1 LLADLRRL
9 AKFGAYKS
17 GVHRPTFSPQDI
29 DARHWLA
36 GRFADPGLEASID
49 GIGNV
54 FGRSRLTG
62 PKLLLGSHTESQN
75 HAGWLDGALGI
86 MYGLEIARAF
96 REESR
101 TAGTAI
107 DVASWAD
114 EEGHFG
120 SFLGSRSFIG
130 DVSDKEIDRA
140 CDHNDGTPL
149 RKALATAGLAERK
162 RETIAPSDYL
172 GYLEQHIE
180 QGDFLDEAGLGL
192 GVDTGIVGIRQY
204 RIVFV
209 GEANHAGTTRMVK
222 RKDAGVALV
231 KLSATIAD
239 RFPQIAGPRS
249 VWTTGAIRLEPGQ
262 PSIVPERAEMMF
274 QMHDLEAAQLQ
285 RFEDL
290 LVALLAEA
298 NAAGP
303 CAVTMETLWTVS
315 PVLMSQ
321 AFQDALSRAA
331 QKHAPDGFIS
341 MPSGAVHDA
350 QILTRKLPAGM
361 LFVPSIKG
369 VSHHWTE
376 DTSEAD
382 IVLGCQALADAAE
395 EIALRGA
402 SPVTSAGQ
410 QTSATS

>member
-1 LLADLRRL
+1 MPQINGVRLLADLRRL
-9 AKFGAYKS
+9 AEFGAYKS

-29 DARHWLA
+29 EARRWLA
-36 GRFADPGLEASID
+36 GRFVEAGLEASID

-54 FGRSRLTG
+54 FGRSRTAG
-62 PKLLLGSHTESQN
+62 PKLLIGSHTESQN
-75 HAGWLDGALGI
+75 HAGWLDGALGV
-86 MYGLEIARAF
+86 MCGLEVARAF
-96 REESR
+96 REDPS
-101 TAGTAI
+101 TAGAAI

-130 DVSDKEIDRA
+130 DVTDEEIDKAR
-140 CDHNDGTPL
+140 DHNDGTPCA
-149 RKALATAGLAERK
+149 RRWQTQALPSASARRSWPRIPSATSK
-162 RETIAPSDYL
+162 RTSNRVTPSMK
-172 GYLEQHIE
+172 
-180 QGDFLDEAGLGL
+180 LGL
-192 GVDTGIVGIRQY
+192 RLGVVTGIVGIRQY

-231 KLSATIAD
+231 KLTAAIAE
-239 RFPQIAGPRS
+239 RFPQISGPRS
-249 VWTTGAIRLEPGQ
+249 VWTTGAIRLEPSQ
-262 PSIVPERAEMMF
+262 PSIVPGRAEMMF
-274 QMHDLEAAQLQ
+274 RVRDLEGAQLQ
-285 RFEDL
+285 RFEDTL
-290 LVALLAEA
+290 LALVAEA

-303 CAVTMETLWTVS
+303 CAVTMETVWTVS

-331 QKHAPDGFIS
+331 ERHAPGAFIA
-341 MPSGAVHDA
+341 MPSGAGHDA
-350 QILTRKLPAGM
+350 QILARKLPAAM

-395 EIALRGA
+395 EIALKGA
-402 SPVTSAGQ
+402 SVGPS
-410 QTSATS
+410 

>member
-1 LLADLRRL
+1 MPQINSGRLLADLRRL
-9 AKFGAYKS
+9 AQFGAYKS

-29 DARHWLA
+29 DARRWLA
-36 GRFADPGLEASID
+36 GRFTEAGLEASID

-54 FGRSRLTG
+54 FGRSRVTG
-62 PKLLLGSHTESQN
+62 PKLLIGSHTESQN
-75 HAGWLDGALGI
+75 HAGWLDGALGV
-86 MYGLEIARAF
+86 MYGLEVARAF
-96 REESR
+96 SEDPR
-101 TAGTAI
+101 TSGAAI

-130 DVSDKEIDRA
+130 DVSDEEIDRA
-140 CDHNDGTPL
+140 CDHNDRTPL

-162 RETIAPSDYL
+162 RETIVPSDYI
-172 GYLEQHIE
+172 GYLEAHIE
-180 QGDFLDEAGLGL
+180 QGDTLDEGGLRL
-192 GVDTGIVGIRQY
+192 GVVTGIVGIRQY

-231 KLSATIAD
+231 NLSATIED
-239 RFPQIAGPRS
+239 RFPQVSGPRS
-249 VWTTGAIRLEPGQ
+249 VWTTGAICLEPGQ
-262 PSIVPERAEMMF
+262 PSIVPGRAEMLF
-274 QMHDLEAAQLQ
+274 QVRDLEAARLQ
-285 RFEDL
+285 RFEETL
-290 LVALLAEA
+290 LALVAEA
-298 NAAGP
+298 NAMGP

-331 QKHAPDGFIS
+331 QTRAPGGFIS
-341 MPSGAVHDA
+341 MPSGAGHDA
-350 QILTRKLPAGM
+350 QILARKLPAGM

-376 DTSEAD
+376 NTSEAD

-395 EIALRGA
+395 EIARSHA
-402 SPVTSAGQ
+402 
-410 QTSATS
+410 

>member
-1 LLADLRRL
+1 MPQINGARLLADLRRL
-9 AKFGAYKS
+9 AEFGAYKS

-29 DARHWLA
+29 EARRWLA
-36 GRFADPGLEASID
+36 GRFMDAGLDASID

-54 FGRSRLTG
+54 FGRSRATG

-75 HAGWLDGALGI
+75 HAGWLDGALGVI
-86 MYGLEIARAF
+86 YGLEVARAF
-96 REESR
+96 REDPR
-101 TAGTAI
+101 TAASAI

-130 DVSDKEIDRA
+130 DVTDEEIDRA

-149 RKALATAGLAERK
+149 RKALAAAGLSESK
-162 RETIAPSDYL
+162 RETMAPSDYV
-172 GYLEQHIE
+172 GYLEAHIE
-180 QGDFLDEAGLGL
+180 QGDTLDEAGLRL
-192 GVDTGIVGIRQY
+192 GVVTGIVGIRQY

-231 KLSATIAD
+231 KLSAAIAD
-239 RFPQIAGPRS
+239 RFPRVAGPRS
-249 VWTTGAIRLEPGQ
+249 VWTTGTIRIEPGQ
-262 PSIVPERAEMMF
+262 PSIVPGRVEMMF
-274 QMHDLEAAQLQ
+274 QVRDLEATQLQ
-285 RFEDL
+285 RFEDTL
-290 LVALLAEA
+290 LAVVAEA

-303 CAVTMETLWTVS
+303 CAVTMETVWTVS

-331 QKHAPDGFIS
+331 ERHAPGAFIA
-341 MPSGAVHDA
+341 MPSGAGHDA
-350 QILTRKLPAGM
+350 QILARKLPAGM

-376 DTSEAD
+376 DTREAD
-382 IVLGCQALADAAE
+382 IVLGCQVLADAAE
-395 EIALRGA
+395 AIVLKG
-402 SPVTSAGQ
+402 S
-410 QTSATS
+410 

>member
-1 LLADLRRL
+1 MPQISGARLLADLRRL

-29 DARHWLA
+29 EARRWLV
-36 GRFADPGLEASID
+36 GRFTDAGLDASID

-54 FGRSRLTG
+54 FGRSRETG
-62 PKLLLGSHTESQN
+62 RKLLLGSHSESQN
-75 HAGWLDGALGI
+75 HAGWLDGALGV
-86 MYGLEIARAF
+86 MYGLEVARAF
-96 REESR
+96 REDPN
-101 TAGTAI
+101 TAGAAI

-130 DVSDKEIDRA
+130 DVTDEEIDRA

-149 RKALATAGLAERK
+149 RKALATVGLAESK

-172 GYLEQHIE
+172 GYLEAHIE
-180 QGDFLDEAGLGL
+180 QGDTLDEGGLRL
-192 GVDTGIVGIRQY
+192 GVVTGIVGIRQY

-209 GEANHAGTTRMVK
+209 GEANHAGTTRMIK
-222 RKDAGVALV
+222 RRDAAVALV

-239 RFPQIAGPRS
+239 GFPRIAGPRS
-249 VWTTGAIRLEPGQ
+249 VWTTGTIHIEPGQ
-262 PSIVPERAEMMF
+262 PSIVPGRAEMMF
-274 QMHDLEAAQLQ
+274 QVRDLETAQLQ

-290 LVALLAEA
+290 LLTLVTEA
-298 NAAGP
+298 NGAGP
-303 CAVTMETLWTVS
+303 CAVTMEALWTVS

-321 AFQDALSRAA
+321 VFQDALSRAA
-331 QKHAPDGFIS
+331 QKHAPGAFIS
-341 MPSGAVHDA
+341 MPSGAGHDA
-350 QILTRKLPAGM
+350 QILARKLPAGM

-382 IVLGCQALADAAE
+382 IILGCQTLADAAE
-395 EIALRGA
+395 EIVRRGA
-402 SPVTSAGQ
+402 
-410 QTSATS
+410 